1 MDPLSLDDRIH
12 ARLRLAIMALLA
24 GVDTA
29 EFTHLRDELGAT
41 DGNLGSHLRKL
52 EDAGFIAVS
61 KAFEGRT
68 PVTRYRLTDEGRR
81 AFEAYLDQLARVLG
95 VDAEVLKQG

>member
-12 ARLRLAIMALLA
+12 AKLRLAIMALLA
-24 GVDTA
+24 GVEAA

-52 EDAGFIAVS
+52 GDAGFIAVS

-68 PVTRYRLTDEGRR
+68 PVTRYRLTEEGRR
-81 AFEAYLDQLARVLG
+81 AFEAYLGQLARVLG
-95 VDAEVLKQG
+95 IDAEALKRG